1 VFCNCFF
8 EKKEESVFLM
18 EAPRSKKYRERE
30 EREKLVPVHLCVGS
44 QKSS

>member
-1 VFCNCFF
+1 MFFNCFF
-8 EKKEESVFLM
+8 EKKESVFLM
-18 EAPRSKKYRERE
+18 EASFDQKNIRER

>member
-1 VFCNCFF
+1 VFFNCFF
-8 EKKEESVFLM
+8 EKKESVFLM

-30 EREKLVPVHLCVGS
+30 REKLVPVHLCVGS